1 MTAKV
6 CGKWLEENL
15 WSQQFQRISRV
26 TTTDSFYGCP
36 EKRIVVLGKRSKIL
50 ICFKYFAASLWS
62 VMTLGMANKSEKKEE
77 EYQETL
83 LANQS
88 LLFLLVLTNH
98 CTTEFS
104 LNNPY
109 RQALCSFTNSQGQ
122 FVCRLEKCWCEYYA
136 GELKETDLFQFS

>member
-1 MTAKV
+1 
-6 CGKWLEENL
+6 
-15 WSQQFQRISRV
+15 
-26 TTTDSFYGCP
+26 
-36 EKRIVVLGKRSKIL
+36 
-50 ICFKYFAASLWS
+50 
-62 VMTLGMANKSEKKEE
+62 MTLGMANKSEKKEE
-77 EYQETL
+77 EY
-83 LANQS
+83 NQS

>member
-1 MTAKV
+1 M
-6 CGKWLEENL
+6 
-15 WSQQFQRISRV
+15 
-26 TTTDSFYGCP
+26 
-36 EKRIVVLGKRSKIL
+36 LGKRSKIL

-98 CTTEFS
+98 CTTEFQPLLS
-104 LNNPY
+104 HYFVKQIIGL
-109 RQALCSFTNSQGQ
+109 Q
-122 FVCRLEKCWCEYYA
+122 FIVKN
-136 GELKETDLFQFS
+136 Q

>member
-1 MTAKV
+1 
-6 CGKWLEENL
+6 
-15 WSQQFQRISRV
+15 
-26 TTTDSFYGCP
+26 
-36 EKRIVVLGKRSKIL
+36 
-50 ICFKYFAASLWS
+50 
-62 VMTLGMANKSEKKEE
+62 MANKSEKREE

-122 FVCRLEKCWCEYYA
+122 FVCRLEKCEYYA